1 MSTIE
6 VVSLQD
12 KPQGWPGITWIEG
25 RTLLQLPN
33 VKGQGEWRIG
43 PAKKSDSPVFH
54 NVAMANNRTRSVLLL
69 GLAIRERWLLKEGKL
84 RVLDGLAASSLRSR
98 RWLNE
103 LPEQLVKKLEIISV
117 DRNRESV
124 NWALANHKKYPP
136 ENSNPEQLSIQEGDL
151 RQIVYS
157 GGWQWI
163 DIDPYGSPIPFL
175 DSAMQNLARKA
186 ILQVSATDT
195 AALCGTYPQVTR
207 RRYAAYAV
215 NDTVTHDTAIRILL
229 GNIALCAAKHERSI
243 EPLMSVFDGHHTRV
257 SVLVTPGKKNASNVY
272 ENIGWR
278 VNSPDKNTITTSIKA
293 GLHSFGCA
301 DYPQPRVFLPYN
313 SPPKSLANGKVSGP
327 LWTGPIAK
335 KQVLEHLTEDY
346 ALETCGI
353 CKDDHKHLISLANWK
368 DEDLRM
374 SNKKVISCVKRLHQ
388 SKDAVE
394 TNGLVT
400 MDELPQWINIDGPPS
415 PKKLISAINQRGFK
429 AAVSVISTPAIQTD
443 IPWNEL
449 IKIVKDI
456 NDVIAK

>member
-1 MSTIE
+1 M
-6 VVSLQD
+6 QG
-12 KPQGWPGITWIEG
+12 KPPGWPGISWIEG
-25 RTLLQLPN
+25 RTLLQIPN
-33 VKGQGEWRIG
+33 VKGQAEWRVG
-43 PAKKSDSPVFH
+43 PGNKNDSPVFH

-69 GLAIRERWLLKEGKL
+69 GLAIRNKWLLNEGKL

-103 LPEQLVKKLEIISV
+103 LPPELAEQLDIISV
-117 DRNRESV
+117 DRDEESIS
-124 NWALANHKKYPP
+124 WALANHEKHPP
-136 ENSNPEQLSIQEGDL
+136 NNSNSEQLSIQKGDL

-215 NDTVTHDTAIRILL
+215 NDTVTHDTAMRILL

-272 ENIGWR
+272 ENLGWR
-278 VNSPDKNTITTSIKA
+278 VNEPDKKTIDASIKA

-301 DYPQPRVFLPYN
+301 KTPQPRVLLPYN
-313 SPPKSLANGKVSGP
+313 SPPESLANGKVSGP
-327 LWTGPIAK
+327 LWIGPLARK
-335 KQVLEHLTEDY
+335 DVLEQLTEEY
-346 ALETCGI
+346 ALGICGI
-353 CKDDHKHLISLANWK
+353 SKEKDEHIISLAGWK
-368 DEDLRM
+368 DEDIEK
-374 SNKKVISCVKRLHQ
+374 SNRGVIRSIKRLHD
-388 SKDAVE
+388 SKDAVG

-400 MDELPQWINIDGPPS
+400 MDELPQWIDIGGPPS
-415 PKKLISAINQRGFK
+415 PKKLVVALKEQGFK
-429 AAVSVISTPAIQTD
+429 ASISVISTPAVQTNAQWD
-443 IPWNEL
+443 EL
-449 IKIVKDI
+449 IKIVKTI
-456 NDVIAK
+456 I

>member
-1 MSTIE
+1 M
-6 VVSLQD
+6 QG
-12 KPQGWPGITWIEG
+12 KPPGWPGISWIEG
-25 RTLLQLPN
+25 RTLLQIPN
-33 VKGQGEWRIG
+33 VKGQAEWRVG
-43 PAKKSDSPVFH
+43 PGNKNDSPVFH

-69 GLAIRERWLLKEGKL
+69 GLAIRNKWLLNEGKL

-103 LPEQLVKKLEIISV
+103 LPPELAEHLDIISV
-117 DRNRESV
+117 DRDEESIS
-124 NWALANHKKYPP
+124 WALANHEKHPP
-136 ENSNPEQLSIQEGDL
+136 NNSNPEQLSIQKGDL

-215 NDTVTHDTAIRILL
+215 NDTVTHDTAMRILL

-272 ENIGWR
+272 ENLGWR
-278 VNSPDKNTITTSIKA
+278 VNEPDKKTINASIKA

-301 DYPQPRVFLPYN
+301 KTPQPRVLLPYN
-313 SPPKSLANGKVSGP
+313 SPPEYLANGKVSGP
-327 LWTGPIAK
+327 LWIGPLARK
-335 KQVLEHLTEDY
+335 DVLEQLTEEY
-346 ALETCGI
+346 ALEICGI
-353 CKDDHKHLISLANWK
+353 SKEKDEHIISLAGWK
-368 DEDLRM
+368 DEDIEK
-374 SNKKVISCVKRLHQ
+374 SNRGVIRSIKRLHE
-388 SKDAVE
+388 SKDAVG

-400 MDELPQWINIDGPPS
+400 MDELPQWIDIGGPPS
-415 PKKLISAINQRGFK
+415 PKKLVSILKEQGFK
-429 AAVSVISTPAIQTD
+429 AAISPISTPSIQTNA
-443 IPWNEL
+443 PWNIL
-449 IKIVKDI
+449 IE
-456 NDVIAK
+456 VIKSLN

>member
-1 MSTIE
+1 M
-6 VVSLQD
+6 QG
-12 KPQGWPGITWIEG
+12 KPPGWPGISWIEG
-25 RTLLQLPN
+25 RTLLQIPN
-33 VKGQGEWRIG
+33 VKGQAEWRVG
-43 PAKKSDSPVFH
+43 PGNKNDSPVFH

-69 GLAIRERWLLKEGKL
+69 GLAIRNKWLLNEGKL

-103 LPEQLVKKLEIISV
+103 LPPELAEQLDIISV
-117 DRNRESV
+117 DRDEESIS
-124 NWALANHKKYPP
+124 WALANHEKHPP
-136 ENSNPEQLSIQEGDL
+136 NNSNSEQLSIQKGDL

-157 GGWQWI
+157 GGWQWV

-215 NDTVTHDTAIRILL
+215 NDTVTHDTAMRILL

-272 ENIGWR
+272 ENLGWR
-278 VNSPDKNTITTSIKA
+278 VNEPDKKTIDASIKA

-301 DYPQPRVFLPYN
+301 KTPQPRVLLPYN
-313 SPPKSLANGKVSGP
+313 SPPESLANGKVSGP
-327 LWTGPIAK
+327 LWIGPLARK
-335 KQVLEHLTEDY
+335 DVLEQLTEEY
-346 ALETCGI
+346 ALEICGI
-353 CKDDHKHLISLANWK
+353 SKEKDEHIISLAGWK
-368 DEDLRM
+368 DEDIEK
-374 SNKKVISCVKRLHQ
+374 SNRGVIRSIKRLHD
-388 SKDAVE
+388 SKDAVG

-400 MDELPQWINIDGPPS
+400 MDELPQWIDIGGPPS
-415 PKKLISAINQRGFK
+415 PKKLVVALKEQGFK
-429 AAVSVISTPAIQTD
+429 ASISVISTPAVQTNAQWD
-443 IPWNEL
+443 EL
-449 IKIVKDI
+449 IKIVKTI
-456 NDVIAK
+456 I

>member
-1 MSTIE
+1 MSTTE
-6 VVSLQD
+6 VWSLQG
-12 KPQGWPGITWIEG
+12 KPPEWPGITWIEG
-25 RTLLQLPN
+25 RTVLQIPN
-33 VKGQGEWRIG
+33 VEGQAEWRVG
-43 PAKKSDSPVFH
+43 PANKSDSPVFH

-69 GLAIRERWLLKEGKL
+69 GLAIRNKWLLKEGKL

-103 LPEQLVKKLEIISV
+103 LPPELSEQLEIISV
-117 DRNRESV
+117 DRNDDSIS
-124 NWALANHKKYPP
+124 WALANHEKYPP
-136 ENSNPEQLSIQEGDL
+136 KNSNSQQLSIQKGDL

-157 GGWQWI
+157 GGWQWV

-215 NDTVTHDTAIRILL
+215 NDTVTHDTAMRILL
-229 GNIALCAAKHERSI
+229 GNIALCAARHERSI

-272 ENIGWR
+272 ENLGWR
-278 VNSPDKNTITTSIKA
+278 INEPDKKTISASIKA

-301 DYPQPRVFLPYN
+301 KIPQPRVLLPYN
-313 SPPKSLANGKVSGP
+313 SPPESLANGKVSGP
-327 LWTGPIAK
+327 LWIGPLAK
-335 KQVLEHLTEDY
+335 ANVLEQLTEEY
-346 ALETCGI
+346 ALEICGI
-353 CKDDHKHLISLANWK
+353 SKEKDEHLISLAGWK
-368 DEDLRM
+368 NEDIDK
-374 SNKKVISCVKRLHQ
+374 SNKGVVRSIKKLHQ

-400 MDELPQWINIDGPPS
+400 MDELPQWIDIGGPPS
-415 PKKLISAINQRGFK
+415 PKKLISALKEQGYK
-429 AAVSVISTPAIQTD
+429 AAINPISTPSIQTNV
-443 IPWNEL
+443 PWDKL
-449 IKIVKDI
+449 IEIIKDL
-456 NDVIAK
+456 N